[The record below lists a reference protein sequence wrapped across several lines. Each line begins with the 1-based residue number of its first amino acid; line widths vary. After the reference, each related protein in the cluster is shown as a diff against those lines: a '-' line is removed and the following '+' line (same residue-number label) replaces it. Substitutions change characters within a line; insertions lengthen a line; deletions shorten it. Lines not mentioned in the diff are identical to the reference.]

1 MNSTNATEVLTNI
14 RTNEHTNERTDKWKT
29 KTIYRLGINAGGIIM
44 KKKTIEPWVSG
55 NHSVGG
61 GGGGGG
67 GEEFKQKYSVH
78 MPIQSKTSPIK
89 WHFTNLS

>member
-44 KKKTIEPWVSG
+44 KKKNNRALGQWESFCW
-55 NHSVGG
+55 
-61 GGGGGG
+61 G